1 MSKVVHDTCGWLA
14 YFADEPYEVHQWA
27 LRGICEEKANQYA
40 AAPRATPGRGRKE
53 GGASMPVGL

>member
-1 MSKVVHDTCGWLA
+1 VSKVVHDTCGWLA

-27 LRGICEEKANQYA
+27 LRGIGEEKANQYA

-53 GGASMPVGL
+53 GACP